1 MPKLGRKMFTKL
13 IIKSTREAMSFFIHT
28 LEFNKAG
35 ESQAAGCAGCEQQ
48 ADSGVGGD
56 GQIGRRLSHRLASVP
71 FTCEAVPVPV

>member
-48 ADSGVGGD
+48 ADSG
-56 GQIGRRLSHRLASVP
+56 GRRWSNRP
-71 FTCEAVPVPV
+71 QAVTQVGVGAFYM